1 MPKHKRS
8 GSKFAATL
16 ICATIGLGL
25 LPDYYSHFVSAQSNS
40 SETDSN
46 PGSKSTAID
55 SSSDAAQPDKSK
67 ITFTR
72 VDRSANTQ
80 AYAQAAPIPKY
91 YSPNLSRP
99 VIPGYSSSPAIASYY
114 AQGPAKQS
122 QLRSYPM
129 ASLSPPKP
137 MPAVGP
143 MAAEPYG
150 TYWNDGEAVQPDM
163 QMWQSQGSYGSGQ
176 YGGMVQPQETMM
188 TYPPNYGGLNGMGG
202 MAPTSPYAGYLEKQ
216 IATYPVM
223 IYTLNDCIPCQKA
236 KHLLAV
242 NYPDVRAHF
251 LELSGNQP
259 WQQQLQIDLQYL
271 TGAMTFPYIFVCG
284 QYIGGQSD
292 LQELHETG
300 QLRRMVS
307 QCLKTAV
314 PK

>member
-1 MPKHKRS
+1 MPTHKRF
-8 GSKFAATL
+8 GSKFATTI

-25 LPDYYSHFVSAQSNS
+25 LPEYYSHFVSAQSNS
-40 SETDSN
+40 SDTASN

-55 SSSDAAQPDKSK
+55 SQSAASQPDKSK
-67 ITFTR
+67 VTFTR

-80 AYAQAAPIPKY
+80 VYAQAPPIPKY
-91 YSPNLSRP
+91 YAPDLSRT
-99 VIPGYSSSPAIASYY
+99 VIPGYSSSPAIATYY
-114 AQGPAKQS
+114 AQGPAKES

-137 MPAVGP
+137 MPAVGA

-216 IATYPVM
+216 
-223 IYTLNDCIPCQKA
+223 KA

-292 LQELHETG
+292 LQDLHETG

-307 QCLKTAV
+307 QCLKAAV